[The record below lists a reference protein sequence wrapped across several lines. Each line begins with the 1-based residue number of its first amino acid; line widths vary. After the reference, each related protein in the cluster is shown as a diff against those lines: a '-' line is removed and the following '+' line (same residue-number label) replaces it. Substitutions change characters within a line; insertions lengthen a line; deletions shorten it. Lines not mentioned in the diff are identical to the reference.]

1 MGVIYATNGAIPGR
15 WINDYRLVAEKLT
28 VEFFGAN
35 EANLFFTDQDPI
47 GTETIKG
54 DRNIH
59 LSEMLDLI
67 KAINTGA
74 QTRTPI
80 REGALSLDMA
90 LAANKSANT
99 RQEILLKSS
108 H

>member
-15 WINDYRLVAEKLT
+15 WINDYRFVAERLT

-47 GTETIKG
+47 GTERIKEN
-54 DRNIH
+54 RNIH
-59 LSEMLDLI
+59 LSEMQDLI
-67 KAINTGA
+67 NAIKTGS

-90 LAANKSANT
+90 LAANKSAET
-99 RQEILLKSS
+99 RQEILLRSK